1 MCQYFLSYLQ
11 LSSWS
16 GDVTPI
22 TDSSNQTSPPPLSSP
37 SAIDSES
44 IDSWAST
51 APGSAVQVGDNDAM
65 KLLIEQHVSNLLCL
79 QSHLQI

>member
-1 MCQYFLSYLQ
+1 MN
-11 LSSWS
+11 SWS
-16 GDVTPI
+16 AEATP
-22 TDSSNQTSPPPLSSP
+22 TPDSSNQTSPPPLSSP

-65 KLLIEQHVSNLLCL
+65 KLLIEQHVS
-79 QSHLQI
+79 